1 MENLRKNYAIITYG
15 CQMNI
20 HDSEKLAGVLE
31 KLGYKET
38 ADDTQADVI
47 VFNTCCIRESAEQKI
62 YGNIGALKGIKK
74 NKKDLV
80 IAVCGCM
87 SQQDGVADNIKA
99 KFPFVNIVFGTHNIH
114 MFEEYLI
121 KHFQTKK
128 KVYDVWQSEGKV
140 VEGDTPYRTSGYN
153 AWVNIMYGCNNFCTY
168 CIVPYVRGRER
179 SRKLEDILAE
189 VKMLVEQGYKS
200 ITLLGQNVN
209 SYGNDFDD
217 DTNFAKLLTEICKIE
232 GYFKLKFMTS
242 HPKDLTDEVISVI
255 AREDKISKA
264 IHLPV
269 QSGSNAILK
278 AMNRRYTVEHYKGLI
293 DKIKAAI
300 PNATLTTDLIVGFP
314 GETEEDFEGT
324 MDLVRYCKYSS
335 IFGFMYSKRKGT
347 VAEKMDGHL
356 PITVKRERVNK
367 LLALAKEVGKEVTE
381 NMLGKTYEVL
391 MHKEK
396 NKFVGKT
403 ECGKTVEITNAT
415 DDINEGQY
423 YNVNI
428 ESFKSNKLFGKII

>member
-1 MENLRKNYAIITYG
+1 MENKFYKINTYG

-20 HDSEKLAGVLE
+20 HDSEKLAGMLE

-38 ADDTQADVI
+38 FDDNVADVI

-74 NKKDLV
+74 NKKDLI

-99 KFPFVNIVFGTHNIH
+99 KFPFVNIVFGTHNLH
-114 MFEEYLI
+114 MFEEYLQ
-121 KHFQTKK
+121 KHLKTKK
-128 KVYDVWQSEGKV
+128 KVYDVWQSEGQV
-140 VEGDTPYRTSGYN
+140 VEDIPAYRTSKYN
-153 AWVNIMYGCNNFCTY
+153 GWVNIMYGCNNFCTY

-179 SRKLEDILAE
+179 SRKLEEILKE
-189 VKMLVEQGYKS
+189 VRLLVEQGYKT

-217 DTNFAKLLTEICKIE
+217 DTNFAKLLSEICKIE
-232 GYFKLKFMTS
+232 GNFRLRFMTS

-255 AREDKISKA
+255 AREDKISKT

-278 AMNRRYTVEHYKGLI
+278 AMNRKYTVEHYKGLI

-300 PNATLTTDLIVGFP
+300 PNVSLTTDLIVGFP
-314 GETEEDFEGT
+314 GETEEDFDGT
-324 MDLVRYCKYSS
+324 LDLVRYCKYTSL
-335 IFGFMYSKRKGT
+335 FGFMYSKRKGT
-347 VAEKMDGHL
+347 VAEKMEGHL
-356 PITVKRERVNK
+356 PIAVKRERVNK
-367 LLALAKEVGKEVTE
+367 LLALSKEIGKQVTE
-381 NMLGKTYEVL
+381 SMIGGVYEVL
-391 MHKEK
+391 MHEEK
-396 NKFVGKT
+396 CKLIGKT
-403 ECGKTVEITNAT
+403 ECGKTVEISNLTS
-415 DDINEGQY
+415 DIKAGEF
-423 YNVNI
+423 YNVKL
-428 ESFKSNKLFGKII
+428 ESFNSNKLFGKII

>member
-1 MENLRKNYAIITYG
+1 MENKFYKINTYG

-38 ADDTQADVI
+38 QDDTKADVI

-74 NKKDLV
+74 NKKDLI

-87 SQQDGVADNIKA
+87 SQQDGVADNIKS
-99 KFPFVNIVFGTHNIH
+99 KFPFVNIVFGTHNTH
-114 MFEEYLI
+114 MFEEYLK
-121 KHFQTKK
+121 KHSQTKK
-128 KVYDVWQSEGKV
+128 KVYDVWESEGEV
-140 VEGDTPYRTSGYN
+140 VEGETPYRTSGYN

-179 SRKLEDILAE
+179 SRKLEDILTE
-189 VKMLVEQGYKS
+189 VKMLVEQGYKT

-232 GYFKLKFMTS
+232 GDFRLKFMTS
-242 HPKDLTDEVISVI
+242 HPKDLTDEVIAVI
-255 AREDKISKA
+255 ARENKLSKT

-278 AMNRRYTVEHYKGLI
+278 SMNRKYTVEHYKNLI
-293 DKIKAAI
+293 DKIRADI
-300 PNATLTTDLIVGFP
+300 PNVTLTTDLIVGFP

-324 MDLVRYCKYSS
+324 LDLVRYCKYSS

-347 VAEKMDGHL
+347 VAEKMEGHL
-356 PITVKRERVNK
+356 PISVKRERVNK
-367 LLALAKEVGKEVTE
+367 LLALSKEVGKEITE
-381 NMLGKTYEVL
+381 SMIGKDFEVL
-391 MHKEK
+391 MYNEK
-396 NKFVGKT
+396 GKFVGKT
-403 ECGKTVEITNAT
+403 ECGKTVEIIDAK
-415 DDINEGQY
+415 DDLIAGKFY
-423 YNVNI
+423 MVNI
-428 ESFKSNKLFGKII
+428 QSFKANKLYGKII